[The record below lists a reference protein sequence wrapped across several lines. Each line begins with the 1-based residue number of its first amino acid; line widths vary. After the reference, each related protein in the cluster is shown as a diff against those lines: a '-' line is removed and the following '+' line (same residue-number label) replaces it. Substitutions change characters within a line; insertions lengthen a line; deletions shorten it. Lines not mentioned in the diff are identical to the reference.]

1 MCFLNISKNYDRSP
15 EGFCCINL
23 VRDKIKKMMRS
34 LVSNVAMSCT
44 LYASIHLNKF
54 PTIPVQHKKVSF
66 EHK

>member
-1 MCFLNISKNYDRSP
+1 
-15 EGFCCINL
+15 
-23 VRDKIKKMMRS
+23 MRS